1 MASFNSKHR
10 KKTKG
15 AKDAYDSDE
24 SEEAATLMDTQLAR
38 MERQQLFE
46 RKAAYYIKQTRR
58 TQAFV
63 TKKAD
68 DGPGLNQLLQSYD
81 LLDRDEPVKCT
92 ADSPVK
98 NMSAYKHSTNNQD
111 NVPVLVYAPSELK
124 VETAGAPRKGS
135 AQRRRTKHVEA
146 YDDMDHNAEVL
157 HDVHN
162 ANGWFSC
169 FCSVCYT

>member
-1 MASFNSKHR
+1 MNSKHR
-10 KKTKG
+10 KKTK
-15 AKDAYDSDE
+15 KDAFDSDE

-63 TKKAD
+63 TKRVD

-81 LLDRDEPVKCT
+81 LLDRDHPVRCT

-98 NMSAYKHSTNNQD
+98 NMSAYKHSTNQD
-111 NVPVLVYAPSELK
+111 NVPILVYAPNELK

-135 AQRRRTKHVEA
+135 AQRRRTAKHVEV
-146 YDDMDHNAEVL
+146 DDNAEVL

>member
-1 MASFNSKHR
+1 MNSKHR
-10 KKTKG
+10 KKTK
-15 AKDAYDSDE
+15 KDAFDSDE

-46 RKAAYYIKQTRR
+46 RKAAYYIKQGRR
-58 TQAFV
+58 TQPFV
-63 TKKAD
+63 AKRGD
-68 DGPGLNQLLQSYD
+68 SGPGLNELLQSYD
-81 LLDRDEPVKCT
+81 LLDRDEPVRCR

-98 NMSAYKHSTNNQD
+98 NMSAYVHSTNNQD
-111 NVPVLVYAPSELK
+111 NVPVLVYGPSELYRATK
-124 VETAGAPRKGS
+124 VETASAPRKGS
-135 AQRRRTKHVEA
+135 AQRRRPAKQVEV
-146 YDDMDHNAEVL
+146 DHNAEVL